1 MREIKAY
8 VRQHRIADVLDA
20 LRNSGLCDVSGRP
33 DSDNITVV
41 RVERPVAEADLSQQ
55 RYSLELA
62 VPIVAE
68 FKLELVCSDD
78 RADALVDV
86 ITKAARTGSP
96 EAGWVFVSEIERAVE
111 IR

>member
-20 LRNSGLCDVSGRP
+20 LRNSGLCDASDRP
-33 DSDNITVV
+33 GSDNITVV
-41 RVERPVAEADLSQQ
+41 RVERPVADSDLSQQ

-62 VPIVAE
+62 EPIIAE

-78 RADALVDV
+78 RTDALVEV
-86 ITKAARTGSP
+86 IAKAARTGSS
-96 EAGWVFVSEIERAVE
+96 EAGWIFVSEIQRAVQ